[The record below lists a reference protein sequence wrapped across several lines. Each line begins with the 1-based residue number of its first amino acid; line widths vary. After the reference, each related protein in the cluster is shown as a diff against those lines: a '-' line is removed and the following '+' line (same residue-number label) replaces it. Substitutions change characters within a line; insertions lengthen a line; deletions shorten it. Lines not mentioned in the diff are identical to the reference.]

1 MNCNVRD
8 KLFSHMRPLLDILET
23 VKLVYASVLEFDLL
37 SKYVI
42 KFWSRN
48 VRTYTTS
55 DGQMNIFFK
64 LQTFQSMRNCN
75 N

>member
-48 VRTYTTS
+48 VLTYTTS
-55 DGQMNIFFK
+55 DGQMNIFLK
-64 LQTFQSMRNCN
+64 LQTIQSMRNCN